1 LRVPTRTLGARAGG
15 PTNLDEFVSGPEYG
29 PEGDLVEVDVDAAR
43 EPKRRNLIHQANRRV
58 AGRAATEHEFI
69 DRLSTAL
76 DSTITVKKSI
86 RLGLKT
92 AAVLRLL

>member
-1 LRVPTRTLGARAGG
+1 
-15 PTNLDEFVSGPEYG
+15 
-29 PEGDLVEVDVDAAR
+29 VEVDVDAAR
-43 EPKRRNLIHQANRRV
+43 EPKRRNLIQANRRV
-58 AGRAATEHEFI
+58 AGRAATEQEFI

-76 DSTITVKKSI
+76 DSTITVKKLI